1 MKKENT
7 ASRLREIMETRN
19 LRQVDILNMTRPY
32 CQKYNVK
39 MNKSD
44 ISQYCSG
51 KTEPNHNKLFVLG
64 RALNVNEAWLMGYD
78 VPMERTYYKDQNII
92 TFETESENV
101 IKILEN
107 AGYIVIFSDTQ
118 KDDIFTYEKKL
129 LSSFTQLNDNNKKK
143 SISYT
148 DNLLT
153 NQKMEDELMEIAD
166 ELSPRFTNVK
176 EAQKY
181 LSQEYLAALK
191 TDNTPLP
198 DSDIIKIANEL
209 YKKIKTRS
217 RKREDWF
224 LFLLLQWGTDAA
236 VSVPGNEKDIE
247 NIQEL
252 NFYREE
258 TSGLKISI
266 KRYNKIKNSAIECY
280 QYFNTRNP
288 LTVFNYLNID
298 YSFIHLEGAIAGFTH
313 NSNSLNNDMPLPFH
327 VYINTRYDIYSQKII
342 AAHELGHIFIHPKVN
357 LNMLDNSL
365 ISDIEEYEAN
375 IFAMEFMPHIQPKSR
390 NYLDFSAKELQNYI
404 CSKLLLQ

>member
-129 LSSFTQLNDNNKKK
+129 FCRLSS
-143 SISYT
+143 S
-148 DNLLT
+148 
-153 NQKMEDELMEIAD
+153 
-166 ELSPRFTNVK
+166 
-176 EAQKY
+176 
-181 LSQEYLAALK
+181 
-191 TDNTPLP
+191 
-198 DSDIIKIANEL
+198 
-209 YKKIKTRS
+209 
-217 RKREDWF
+217 
-224 LFLLLQWGTDAA
+224 
-236 VSVPGNEKDIE
+236 
-247 NIQEL
+247 
-252 NFYREE
+252 
-258 TSGLKISI
+258 
-266 KRYNKIKNSAIECY
+266 
-280 QYFNTRNP
+280 
-288 LTVFNYLNID
+288 
-298 YSFIHLEGAIAGFTH
+298 
-313 NSNSLNNDMPLPFH
+313 
-327 VYINTRYDIYSQKII
+327 
-342 AAHELGHIFIHPKVN
+342 
-357 LNMLDNSL
+357 
-365 ISDIEEYEAN
+365 
-375 IFAMEFMPHIQPKSR
+375 
-390 NYLDFSAKELQNYI
+390 
-404 CSKLLLQ
+404 

>member
-1 MKKENT
+1 MG
-7 ASRLREIMETRN
+7 
-19 LRQVDILNMTRPY
+19 DILAPIVCYM
-32 CQKYNVK
+32 
-39 MNKSD
+39 
-44 ISQYCSG
+44 
-51 KTEPNHNKLFVLG
+51 
-64 RALNVNEAWLMGYD
+64 AWLMGYD

-176 EAQKY
+176 EAQEY

-288 LTVFNYLNID
+288 FTVFNYLNID